1 MARTLTFARR
11 KVFLVLTPKITGM
24 SWIEAAYEESDQRK
38 DWVPCPTCRDLQI
51 LKFAQLR
58 WRKGDPRSAAHVCE
72 PGGQEIRTHQKQSML
87 ARGEWRTRAKG
98 DGRTAGFHISSL

>member
-1 MARTLTFARR
+1 
-11 KVFLVLTPKITGM
+11 M